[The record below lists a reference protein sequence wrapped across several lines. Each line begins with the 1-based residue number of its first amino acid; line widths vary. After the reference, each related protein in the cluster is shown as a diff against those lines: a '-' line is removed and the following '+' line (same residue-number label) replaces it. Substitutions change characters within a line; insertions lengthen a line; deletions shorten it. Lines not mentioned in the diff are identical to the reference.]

1 MKYLLMCEGP
11 NEACILNMIIQNNL
25 LTIDI
30 EDILG
35 SQAYHAR
42 NLKNQAVVREILR
55 YHQQLTIYRIGDK
68 QNDELKI
75 PKNLEEY
82 ISHDRIFKYC
92 TKPELEMLL
101 IINEGLVNKFKKS
114 KLSPKDYAKSNIKF
128 NKKLYNN
135 STIFWSNYYEGRLDN
150 LIDNIKEYKRI
161 HNNKRKELYL
171 SDLIKDV

>member
-1 MKYLLMCEGP
+1 
-11 NEACILNMIIQNNL
+11 
-25 LTIDI
+25 
-30 EDILG
+30 
-35 SQAYHAR
+35 
-42 NLKNQAVVREILR
+42 
-55 YHQQLTIYRIGDK
+55 
-68 QNDELKI
+68 
-75 PKNLEEY
+75 
-82 ISHDRIFKYC
+82 
-92 TKPELEMLL
+92 MLL

-114 KLSPKDYAKSNIKF
+114 KLSPKDYARSNIKF